1 MSGHLRVAVVHPH
14 LRPGGVTKVIETS
27 LRALMDHPVRVAVL
41 SGTSA
46 ATHLAAPVELVAGLD
61 YLGSPATR
69 SAALAD
75 ALEERVASGLGAP
88 PDLWHVHNPLVGR
101 HPVFALATAELV
113 RRGHRLLLH
122 VHDFP
127 EDGRPLNHAALRE
140 AGALPTL
147 YPNTARVH
155 YAVLTGHDRSVL
167 LSAGI
172 PGERV
177 HVLPNAVDADA
188 TGPAPV
194 TPLADGPP
202 LLVYPT
208 RAIRRKNVGEMLLWA
223 ARMGRDAQW
232 AVTLAPTN
240 PSDLEPYQ
248 KWKVL
253 AAELALPVEFEA
265 GLRAPGAYEA
275 LLRRSA
281 AVITTSVAEGF
292 GLAFLEATTRGRPLL
307 GRDLPS
313 VTGDLTRSGLRFPG
327 LYSRCG
333 VPVRWFGMDRLREAL
348 SSGWAHALAAYD
360 RAPAAEDEA
369 RLLNMAITD
378 DEVDMGCLDE
388 SLQREAVRLTSP
400 ASSGSGGCGPSLLS
414 GLPVAS
420 AVLPE
425 NLAHTRRHYG
435 VETYGER
442 LSTLYREVAGAPASA
457 AAWADPERVLDA
469 FLDPAR
475 FTLLRT

>member
-1 MSGHLRVAVVHPH
+1 MSPPLRVAVVHPH

-27 LRALMDHPVRVAVL
+27 LRALAEHPVGMTVL
-41 SGTSA
+41 SGTPA
-46 ATHLAAPVELVAGLD
+46 GTHLAAPVEPVAGLD
-61 YLGSPATR
+61 YLGGPATHPE
-69 SAALAD
+69 ALAD
-75 ALEERVASGLGAP
+75 ALEERAASGLGAP
-88 PDLWHVHNPLVGR
+88 PELWHVHNPLVGR

-127 EDGRPLNHAALRE
+127 EDGRPANHAALRD

-167 LSAGI
+167 TGAGI

-177 HVLPNAVDADA
+177 HVLPNAVDAA
-188 TGPAPV
+188 HAGPAAAAPI
-194 TPLADGPP
+194 TDGPP
-202 LLVYPT
+202 LLLYPT
-208 RAIRRKNVGEMLLWA
+208 RAIRRKNLGEMLLWA

-240 PSDLEPYQ
+240 PSDLEPYRE
-248 KWKVL
+248 WKVL

-275 LLRRSA
+275 LLRRST

-292 GLAFLEATTRGRPLL
+292 GLAFLEAATRQRPLL

-313 VTGDLTRSGLRFPG
+313 VTSDLNRAGLRFPG
-327 LYSRCG
+327 LYPRCG
-333 VPVRWFGMDRLREAL
+333 VPVRWFGRDRLRDAL
-348 SSGWAHALAAYD
+348 TSGWGRALAAYD
-360 RAPAAEDEA
+360 RVPAAEDEP
-369 RLLNMAITD
+369 RLMNMAITD
-378 DEVDMGCLDE
+378 EEVDMGCLNE
-388 SLQREAVRLTSP
+388 SLQREAVRLTLSASP
-400 ASSGSGGCGPSLLS
+400 GSGGCGPSLLS
-414 GLPVAS
+414 GLPAAS
-420 AVLPE
+420 AALPG
-425 NLAHTRRHYG
+425 NLDHIRRHFG
-435 VETYGER
+435 LDTYGQR
-442 LSTLYREVAGAPASA
+442 LLVLYRAVAGAPPDRP
-457 AAWADPERVLDA
+457 AWADPERVLDA